1 MCCKINEHYTA
12 LWLSCID
19 FLMHINFHGIRVI
32 IDCNFQGLV
41 MWNKKEKIHINL
53 LEVVFVIASMYLDI
67 FSDIG
72 IVQAA

>member
-1 MCCKINEHYTA
+1 
-12 LWLSCID
+12 
-19 FLMHINFHGIRVI
+19 
-32 IDCNFQGLV
+32 
-41 MWNKKEKIHINL
+41 MWNKKEKIHIHL